1 MDFAS
6 QYILYKGFT
15 KIKTPYI
22 KRMSGIY
29 NLFRGRGKPNSQSSS
44 KSSSKSSPTSSKSPN
59 SNSKSPRSK
68 YAKKMYTML
77 GTTPKGI
84 DEVNRVFLMDGVT
97 DKIYK
102 YYKNSLK
109 YLVDGIS
116 LDNLNLEYL
125 ALNPRLP
132 NSLIKDIIKLI
143 GDDEYSL
150 RWFYHNLAKNKN
162 PKVFS
167 ILRKEY
173 RDNPDSDK
181 LEWKALS
188 RNPNAISILMKE
200 YELNPNRIDFNA
212 LSSNTHRDAIK
223 LLERKIVVE
232 NQYLPDVFA
241 EFKSY
246 HKVINWF
253 SLSAN
258 PNAIK
263 LIREEYERKY
273 KKDSLS
279 NRIDLD
285 ELSKHPKIS
294 KLKDILIEKT
304 NFNKLE
310 MRYLASNPFAPV
322 ELLNNIN
329 RKFVFLADN
338 PNLYVINLMRE
349 EYEKEHSTRNIK
361 WSPLSA
367 STIPEAIKLLRDIIE
382 YEIKENEKVTDPIY
396 KRHKI
401 SVYQWYINFKTLS
414 ANPTDEA
421 VLLLKEYIDIELAY
435 GGGKIKNVDWDA
447 LSSNPHPIAIELL
460 RNKIAREREKVYDKR
475 FGANIGKDRINWG
488 NISANIG
495 AIELIIEKLKKETLG
510 ISTYDEIYK
519 IDKNKLSMNPAIFVD
534 YDILTRKSATKK

>member
-1 MDFAS
+1 
-6 QYILYKGFT
+6 
-15 KIKTPYI
+15 
-22 KRMSGIY
+22 
-29 NLFRGRGKPNSQSSS
+29 
-44 KSSSKSSPTSSKSPN
+44 
-59 SNSKSPRSK
+59 
-68 YAKKMYTML
+68 MYVNTML
-77 GTTPKGI
+77 
-84 DEVNRVFLMDGVT
+84 DEDNRVFLMDGVT

-125 ALNPRLP
+125 ALNPLLP

-143 GDDEYSL
+143 GDDENSL

-188 RNPNAISILMKE
+188 RNPNAISILKKE
-200 YELNPNRIDFNA
+200 YELNPNRIDFNS

-223 LLERKIVVE
+223 LLRDKIDKE
-232 NQYLPDVFA
+232 NKYLPDVFA

-246 HKVINWF
+246 DKVINWF

-263 LIREEYERKY
+263 LIREEFERKY

-279 NRIDLD
+279 NRIDFD

-294 KLKDILIEKT
+294 KLTDILIEKT
-304 NFNKLE
+304 NFNKLD
-310 MRYLASNPFAPV
+310 MKHLASNPDAPD
-322 ELLNNIN
+322 ELLKMIN
-329 RKFVFLADN
+329 RRLVFLADN
-338 PNLYVINLMRE
+338 PNIYVINLMRE

-361 WSPLSA
+361 WQHLSE
-367 STIPEAIKLLRDIIE
+367 STIPEAIELLRDIIE
-382 YEIKENEKVTDPIY
+382 YEIKENEKVTDPRY
-396 KRHKI
+396 KRSNI
-401 SVYQWYINFKTLS
+401 SIYQWYINFKTLS
-414 ANPTDEA
+414 ANPTNEA
-421 VLLLKEYIDIELAY
+421 VLLLKEYVDIELGSTSPLY
-435 GGGKIKNVDWDA
+435 IYNVDTRSLDNSNVDWDA
-447 LSSNPHPIAIELL
+447 LSSNPHPVAIELL
-460 RNKIAREREKVYDKR
+460 RKKIAKEREAVYDKR
-475 FGANIGKDRINWG
+475 FGAKTGKDRINWG

-495 AIELIIEKLKKETLG
+495 AIELIKEKLIKETLG
-510 ISTYDEIYK
+510 ISTYDKIYK
-519 IDKNKLSMNPAIFVD
+519 LDKNKLSTNPAIFVD
-534 YDILTRKSATKK
+534 YDILTPKSATKK